1 MYKTPSFLFLLLFVF
16 LVNGYCQDSTQFKSN
31 YEEQIFTKLADSI
44 SVDPLEIMIA
54 LDYQEGNDVD
64 IPKQIKEL
72 YNSLNPEKLR
82 TKSKKKQIKTIY
94 SEIHDAKLNKYVI
107 DADFNSLFTRGEYNC
122 VSATA
127 LYALILDEF
136 KIDYEIRETPTHVYL
151 IADPKD
157 EKILIETT
165 LPTQGT
171 ITFDY
176 KTQKEYVI
184 YLKSNKLISEEE
196 YENNPIEKLFDQYYD
211 QNKVINST
219 QLAALLYYNKG
230 VENYNEEK
238 YFEGAY
244 YIDKAFQV
252 YPSSSTIQFM
262 YNYALLNVLIKIE
275 SNKEFNPKYLA
286 KFLNVNEAGSQFEAL
301 GLAHFNFVGNEL
313 MVVHPE
319 IEAYKNYYEQFK
331 TAIDTA
337 KNISDFEFNYR
348 SRLAYTYEVQR
359 QYPEALQ
366 QLKISHEVNPEN
378 LEIKESI
385 YNVAI
390 KHMADDKNHKEN
402 IDSLE
407 KYMELFEVLEN
418 NPTIQEYYN
427 YCQVKVIIECINYGN
442 INNCLDQLSSYEGKL
457 KSNPTIKYNAD
468 HLAEMYLSL
477 ADYYYNQ
484 RNYGKVN
491 STINRGLAF
500 EPTSLRLLE
509 KKRIIQS
516 INNKVQAYEV
526 EEAKSFEEDLKS
538 HMSNCW
544 QIDGFINKKGESVG
558 YDETFKIMAY
568 DNKEVTYEVD
578 GKVEIG
584 KYSTRPKSRL
594 LYLTP
599 NSNKDNYLVYKVIDI
614 SRHYLVLMPFKNDKL
629 TGEKVYFSV
638 CTQ

>member
-1 MYKTPSFLFLLLFVF
+1 MYKLTAPLFLLLFAF
-16 LVNGYCQDSTQFKSN
+16 LINGYSQDSTQFKSN
-31 YEEQIFTKLADSI
+31 YESQLFTNIADSI
-44 SVDPLEIMIA
+44 SVDPLSIMIA
-54 LDYQEGNDVD
+54 LDYKEGNDVE
-64 IPKQIKEL
+64 IPEQINKL
-72 YNSLNPEKLR
+72 YNSLNPEKLK
-82 TKSKKKQIKTIY
+82 TKSRKKQIKTIF
-94 SEIHDAKLNKYVI
+94 SEIHDAKLKKYVI
-107 DADFNSLFTRGEYNC
+107 DADFNSLFTKGEYNC

-127 LYALILDEF
+127 LYALILNEF
-136 KIDYEIRETPTHVYL
+136 EIDYEIRETPTHVYL
-151 IADPKD
+151 IADPKG
-157 EKILIETT
+157 EKILMEST
-165 LPTQGT
+165 LPNQGT
-171 ITFDY
+171 VTFDY

-262 YNYALLNVLIKIE
+262 YNYSLLNVLIKIE
-275 SNKEFNPKYLA
+275 SNKEFNPRYLA
-286 KFLNVNEAGSQFEAL
+286 KFLNINEEGSQFAAL

-313 MVVHPE
+313 MVVHPD
-319 IEAYKNYYEQFK
+319 IEAYQNYYEQFK
-331 TAIDTA
+331 SAIDTT
-337 KNISDFEFNYR
+337 KNINDFEFNFR

-359 QYPEALQ
+359 KYPEALQ
-366 QLKISHEVNPEN
+366 QLKMSHDANPEN

-407 KYMELFEVLEN
+407 KYMAIFEVLEN

-427 YCQVKVIIECINYGN
+427 YCRMRVIIECFNYGKF
-442 INNCLDQLSSYEGKL
+442 NNCLDQLSAYEDQL
-457 KSNPTIKYNAD
+457 KRNPKIKYNAD
-468 HLAEMYLSL
+468 YLAGMYLSL
-477 ADYYYNQ
+477 ADYYYNK

-491 STINRGLAF
+491 ASINRGLAF

-516 INNKVQAYEV
+516 INNQVQAYEV
-526 EEAKSFEEDLKS
+526 EEAKSFEDDLKN
-538 HMSNCW
+538 HLSNCW
-544 QIDGFINKKGESVG
+544 EIDGFINKQGESVAF
-558 YDETFKIMAY
+558 DETFKIMAY
-568 DNKEVTYEVD
+568 DNKEVTYEIK

-599 NSNKDNYLVYKVIDI
+599 NSNKDNYVVYKVIDI
-614 SRHYLVLMPFKNDKL
+614 SSHYLVLMPFKNERL
-629 TGEKVYFSV
+629 TGDKVYFSV